1 MMPSLSQ
8 AAKAILL
15 VNRIDS
21 SAAYYTPTINMLL
34 AIRGIHPVGSPQ
46 DVEEVFQ
53 AVTLY

>member
-1 MMPSLSQ
+1 MPSLSQ